1 MRSAMAEVDFESEG
15 LLEGVEGRAREARLK
30 LLRELA
36 DEGVPLDELR
46 VAVEEQR
53 LAVIPV
59 ERILSGSDE
68 RLNSAEV
75 AERAGVDREF
85 LERE

>member
-46 VAVEEQR
+46 GRGRGAAAGGDSGR
-53 LAVIPV
+53 ADP
-59 ERILSGSDE
+59 ER
-68 RLNSAEV
+68 
-75 AERAGVDREF
+75 
-85 LERE
+85 